1 MAAPLDYEFH
11 HIHIFCS
18 DLATSER
25 WFAEQLGAEVVDR
38 RDSRG
43 VPSVLL
49 KLGGAPITLR
59 PIRDGEDLAEGPT
72 VPHFGNDHFGMQVAD
87 VDATIAELRKRGVT
101 IDVEPYDFTPGS
113 RIAYVRGPDGVR
125 IEFVQRR
132 Q

>member
-1 MAAPLDYEFH
+1 MAAPLDYQFH

-25 WFAEQLGAEVVDR
+25 WFAEQLGAEVAER
-38 RDSRG
+38 RESRG

-49 KLGGAPITLR
+49 NLGGATINLR
-59 PIRDGEDLAEGPT
+59 PAREGESLTDGPT
-72 VPHFGNDHFGMQVAD
+72 VPHFGADHFGLQVAD
-87 VDATIAELRKRGVT
+87 VDAAIAELRKRGVT

-125 IEFVQRR
+125 IELVQSRR
-132 Q
+132 

>member
-1 MAAPLDYEFH
+1 MAAPLEYEFH

-18 DLATSER
+18 DLAASER
-25 WFAEQLGAEVVDR
+25 WFAEQLGAEVVER

-49 KLGGAPITLR
+49 RLGGAPITLR
-59 PIRDGEDLAEGPT
+59 PRREGENLEAGLT
-72 VPHFGNDHFGMQVAD
+72 VPHFGADHFGLQVSD
-87 VDATIAELRKRGVT
+87 VDAAVEELRRRGVT

-125 IEFVQRR
+125 IELVQRR
-132 Q
+132 G

>member
-1 MAAPLDYEFH
+1 MAAPLDYQFH

-18 DLATSER
+18 DLTTSER
-25 WFAEQLGAEVVDR
+25 WFVEQLGAEVVEH

-49 KLGGAPITLR
+49 RLGGAPITLR
-59 PIRDGEDLAEGPT
+59 PQRDGENLAAPMT
-72 VPHFGNDHFGMQVAD
+72 VPHFGADHFGLAVAD
-87 VDATIAELRKRGVT
+87 VDATIEELRGRGVT
-101 IDVEPYDFTPGS
+101 IDVEPYQFTPSS

-125 IEFVQRR
+125 IEFVQAR

>member
-1 MAAPLDYEFH
+1 MAAPLDYQFH
-11 HIHIFCS
+11 HIHVFCS
-18 DLATSER
+18 DLEASER
-25 WFAEQLGAEVVDR
+25 WFVEMLGAELVER

-43 VPSVLL
+43 VPSAQLR
-49 KLGGAPITLR
+49 LGGAPITLR
-59 PIRDGEDLAEGPT
+59 PERQGEQLADGLT
-72 VPHFGNDHFGMQVAD
+72 VPHFGTDHFGLQVAD
-87 VDATIAELRKRGVT
+87 VDATIEELRRRGVT